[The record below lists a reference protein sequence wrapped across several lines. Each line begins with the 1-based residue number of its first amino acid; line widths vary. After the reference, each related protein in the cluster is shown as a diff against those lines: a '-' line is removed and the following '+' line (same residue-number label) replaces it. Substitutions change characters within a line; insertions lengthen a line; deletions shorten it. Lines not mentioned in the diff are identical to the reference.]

1 MRSLMILGG
10 GAPVASDDSTPV
22 TQPDPRGRY
31 SPIVTTTLPKALLI
45 RAPGTNCDA
54 ELVRA
59 FRLAGANPDLVHLEA
74 VIRDPA
80 MLDRADI
87 VAFPGGFSFGD
98 DVASGR
104 IFAMHLRERLGDRLR
119 GAVARGVPVLG
130 VCNGFQV
137 LVQTGLLP
145 GSLEVAEG
153 AGNGFSQTQAI
164 PTLALAENASAR
176 FEDCWTPMLVD
187 SASPCVWTRVLD
199 AFAPETLLLPSAH
212 GEGRLV
218 ATDAATLDALE
229 HRRLAPLRYAE
240 NFNGSERSIAGVC
253 DASGLV
259 MGLMPHPERYLD
271 WNRHP
276 WWTRLDP
283 ALRVGPTPG
292 LSIFLAG
299 VAHVTGA
306 VAQV

>member
-1 MRSLMILGG
+1 MILGG
-10 GAPVASDDSTPV
+10 RAPVASDDAVGGS
-22 TQPDPRGRY
+22 QPEPHGRY
-31 SPIVTTTLPKALLI
+31 SPPVTSALPTALLI

-59 FRLAGANPDLVHLEA
+59 FRLAGANPELAHLEA

-80 MLDRADI
+80 MLDRAEI

-119 GAVARGVPVLG
+119 ACVDRGVPILG

-145 GSLEVAEG
+145 GRFEATGRTGRDNPGLLATPS
-153 AGNGFSQTQAI
+153 
-164 PTLALAENASAR
+164 LALAENASAR
-176 FEDCWTPMLVD
+176 FEDRWTPMILD
-187 SASPCVWTRVLD
+187 PSSPCIWTRGLD

-218 ATDAATLDALE
+218 ASGDPTLDEIE
-229 HRRLAPLRYAE
+229 HLRLAPLRYAD
-240 NFNGSERSIAGVC
+240 NFNGSERAIAGVC

-259 MGLMPHPERYLD
+259 LGLMPHPERYLD

-283 ALRVGPTPG
+283 ALRDGPTPG
-292 LSIFLAG
+292 LSLFLAG
-299 VAHVTGA
+299 VAQVTGA
-306 VAQV
+306 ETEVRR